1 MMTGQGNRSGYYLL
15 YLFMTG
21 LFLGILFVN
30 VRYDFWMKED
40 GLLNFAMLEQ
50 LRESNLNGNYLFG
63 YILKHRITTVF
74 IIGMLVST
82 IIGLPI
88 LYGYVCYLGISAG
101 CILSVAV
108 FRYGIRGLFFMAAS
122 IFPQAFLLI
131 PGYLL
136 LFSWGLECNKN
147 LYGKNVNVEGYHLN
161 RKQQIEKSI
170 ARFLGMLLFLIAGCV
185 LESYVN
191 PKMLHFILKIF

>member
-1 MMTGQGNRSGYYLL
+1 MMTKQGNRSGYYLL
-15 YLFMTG
+15 YLFMMG

-30 VRYDFWMKED
+30 IRYEFWMKED
-40 GLLNFAMLEQ
+40 GILNLTMLEQ
-50 LRESNLNGNYLFG
+50 LRESNFNGSYLFG
-63 YILKHRITTVF
+63 YIVKHRISTVL
-74 IIGMLVST
+74 IIGILAST

-122 IFPQAFLLI
+122 IFPQMLLFI

-147 LYGKNVNVEGYHLN
+147 LYGKNGNMEGYHLN
-161 RKQQIEKSI
+161 RKQQIGKSI
-170 ARFLGMLLFLIAGCV
+170 IRFVGIIFLFMAGCV

-191 PKMLHFILKIF
+191 PQMLHFILKIF